1 MARRRAE
8 RKKNP
13 KYRYPAKQS
22 GKSRAHQPRT
32 ETGYT
37 PVNCPNCRERVVF
50 IFMAYQDETPK
61 RRAYCRHCERV
72 IGRDIHLPLSA
83 FAKSFLPRHWR

>member
-22 GKSRAHQPRT
+22 GKSRAHQPKT
-32 ETGYT
+32 VTGHTKVMCYD
-37 PVNCPNCRERVVF
+37 CKEMAVF
-50 IFMAYQDETPK
+50 IFMAYQDEKPT

-72 IGRDIHLPLSA
+72 IGKDIHLPLSA